1 MTFVAICSARFST
14 FFEFVWI
21 FKIIFKSHGLH
32 SSSKR
37 SESKCLGKSH
47 SESPEVFTNL
57 NIRAPTEYTVFV
69 PSIPTLPGDLL
80 VGAPQIGAAE
90 RPLARM
96 PPRPDLFQ
104 AYQIMFHF
112 FIHSFFFIFF
122 LIFFFG
128 RPHNLPTPFPPTR
141 SLPAL
146 ALKQLPGIHLTII
159 SSLASI

>member
-14 FFEFVWI
+14 FFFCLN

-57 NIRAPTEYTVFV
+57 NRRAPTEYTVFV

-80 VGAPQIGAAE
+80 AGAPQIGAAE
-90 RPLARM
+90 RPLARV

-104 AYQIMFHF
+104 ADQIMFHF
-112 FIHSFFFIFF
+112 FIHSFFFIYFFSFF
-122 LIFFFG
+122 LVVHTTSPLLS
-128 RPHNLPTPFPPTR
+128 RRRAPYLLSH
-141 SLPAL
+141 
-146 ALKQLPGIHLTII
+146 
-159 SSLASI
+159 